1 MKSLSIRRT
10 AALAFVLLVL
20 TVPIMAAK
28 RRGVAASARPAKV
41 TGVVRGTVTDA
52 ITGLPVISAKA
63 AVGRSDS
70 TDSNGRFDIG
80 DAFGYGTLDFEVSR
94 SGYLPYS
101 VRLPA
106 GEHNLTIRLTPTPTV
121 SLRRTDQTV
130 VNIDYESLKFRYSSG
145 FSGSEAEHED
155 FCLPD
160 GSVRRVERFQFKRL
174 TGPATYIND
183 PSCCSKAQT
192 MRMTIELKNEP
203 AAEFRF
209 ADSCSTVNPIA
220 IRARDHVTGE
230 ILTFPLTEVSEVVF
244 P

>member
-1 MKSLSIRRT
+1 MNSLSIRRT
-10 AALAFVLLVL
+10 AALAFAMLVIAIP
-20 TVPIMAAK
+20 TTAAR
-28 RRGVAASARPAKV
+28 RRGVASTARPPKV

-52 ITGLPVISAKA
+52 VTGLPVISAKA
-63 AVGRSDS
+63 EVGRSDS
-70 TDSNGRFDIG
+70 TNSSGQFDIS

-94 SGYLPYS
+94 SGYLPYF

-121 SLRRTDQTV
+121 TLRKTDQTV
-130 VNIDYESLKFRYSSG
+130 VNLDYESLKFRYSSG
-145 FSGSEAEHED
+145 FSGSEAEYEE
-155 FCLPD
+155 FCQPD
-160 GSVRRVERFQFKRL
+160 GSIRKVGRSQFRKM

-183 PSCCSKAQT
+183 PGCCTKAET

-203 AAEFRF
+203 AGEFRF
-209 ADSCSTVNPIA
+209 ADSCSTVNPMS
-220 IRARDHVTGE
+220 IRARNHVTGE